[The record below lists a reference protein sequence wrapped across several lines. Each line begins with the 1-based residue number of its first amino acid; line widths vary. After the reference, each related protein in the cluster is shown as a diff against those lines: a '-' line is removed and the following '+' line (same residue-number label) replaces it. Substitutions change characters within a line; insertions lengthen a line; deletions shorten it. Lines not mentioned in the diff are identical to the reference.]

1 MVGIV
6 EPERRTKEVIPE
18 GLVGRNM
25 TYQFLREAVDR
36 NHPTASEERYSDD
49 YLKRLNE
56 AHPFADIFRGRER
69 QTGDEPKELRQFV
82 ANRLGSFDGESV
94 LESVLMRSF
103 EANSWQPYIFGLSKV
118 EGLKIEEAQAK
129 LISPSGPDY
138 FINTSMFKQRDLFGI
153 ALAKKYKFVFVS
165 AYKDKIIVIPS
176 QMFVECLSDY

>member
-103 EANSWQPYIFGLSKV
+103 EVTSWQPYIFGLPD
-118 EGLKIEEAQAK
+118 KIGEIQAK
-129 LISPSGPDY
+129 LINPSGPDY
-138 FINTSMFKQRDLFGI
+138 FINTPMFKHGDLFGI